1 MSVDQKKKK
10 KKKKM
15 MMIMTRLMKF
25 PIVVLPMTMMT
36 WTWTCSCCDG
46 GGAMPGELLVCFVLS
61 VVAAVGR
68 QVLIQRR
75 ARVPVA

>member
-25 PIVVLPMTMMT
+25 PIVVLPMTMM
-36 WTWTCSCCDG
+36 TWTCSCCDG